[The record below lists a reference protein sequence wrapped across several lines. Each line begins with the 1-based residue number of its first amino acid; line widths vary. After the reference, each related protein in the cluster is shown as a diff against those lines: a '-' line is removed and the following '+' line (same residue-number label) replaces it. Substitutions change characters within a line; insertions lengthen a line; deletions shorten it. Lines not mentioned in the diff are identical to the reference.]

1 MAVNRADFDAAVA
14 AQPPPEGMAW
24 LRRYAEAPE
33 SRQLMMMLPNWREM
47 NEWRHSFI
55 SAARQARPLRGQ
67 IIPLHTT
74 SQFVTI
80 RRPRLGVFS
89 APAVCQ

>member
-33 SRQLMMMLPNWREM
+33 SRQLMMMLPN
-47 NEWRHSFI
+47 
-55 SAARQARPLRGQ
+55 
-67 IIPLHTT
+67 
-74 SQFVTI
+74 
-80 RRPRLGVFS
+80 
-89 APAVCQ
+89 